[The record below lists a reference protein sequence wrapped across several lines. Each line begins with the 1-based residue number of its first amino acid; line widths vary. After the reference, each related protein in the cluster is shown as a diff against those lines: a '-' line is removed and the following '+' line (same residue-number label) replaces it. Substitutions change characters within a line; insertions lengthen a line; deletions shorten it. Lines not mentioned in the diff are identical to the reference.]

1 MNDQP
6 MKDKAKA
13 LVEIC
18 HFFGARDWCPAT
30 GGNFSLRLD
39 DDHCLIT
46 QSGKDKSR
54 LGENDLMICT
64 LAGKAVDD
72 QLRPSAETA
81 LHTSLYRMDNS
92 IGAVL
97 HTHSVNAT
105 VLSRT
110 ANDRLIISGYEMQKA
125 LDGNRTHDEKIE
137 ILIFDND
144 QNIEALA
151 ARVEQQRPA
160 QPGFLVRGHG
170 LYAWGKD
177 LNQARRHIEGFEFL
191 FACLWQEQLLERK

>member
-1 MNDQP
+1 

-13 LVEIC
+13 LVEVC

-30 GGNFSLRLD
+30 GGNFSLRID
-39 DDHCLIT
+39 NDHCLIT

-54 LGENDLMICT
+54 LGEHDLMLCT
-64 LAGKAVDD
+64 LDGKAVDNRL
-72 QLRPSAETA
+72 QASAETA
-81 LHTSLYRMDNS
+81 LHTCLYRMDNR

-110 ANDRLIISGYEMQKA
+110 SNDRLIVSGYEMQKA
-125 LDGNRTHDEKIE
+125 LGSNLTHDEEIE
-137 ILIFDND
+137 ILIFDNNQD
-144 QNIEALA
+144 IEALA
-151 ARVEQQRPA
+151 ARVEQRRPA

-170 LYAWGKD
+170 LYAWGAD

-191 FACLWQEQLLERK
+191 FACLWQEKLLERV